1 MGVKTVIFKMEN
13 VALLVGAI
21 LVAIGVGGYA
31 TAEVKSPTAL
41 IPAAIG
47 VVFLIVGVLVTAKP
61 ATRKHSMHVAAM
73 VALLGILAVG
83 GRGVMSLSNMNL
95 AKGISF
101 GGTTLVLVVFLVLAI
116 QSFIEVRRERERN
129 ARQEK
134 AP

>member
-1 MGVKTVIFKMEN
+1 
-13 VALLVGAI
+13 
-21 LVAIGVGGYA
+21 
-31 TAEVKSPTAL
+31 
-41 IPAAIG
+41 
-47 VVFLIVGVLVTAKP
+47 
-61 ATRKHSMHVAAM
+61 MHVAAM

-95 AKGISF
+95 AKAISF

-134 AP
+134 SS

>member
-31 TAEVKSPTAL
+31 TAEVKSLTAL

-47 VVFLIVGVLVTAKP
+47 VVFLIVGALVTAIP

-95 AKGISF
+95 AKAISF

-134 AP
+134 SS